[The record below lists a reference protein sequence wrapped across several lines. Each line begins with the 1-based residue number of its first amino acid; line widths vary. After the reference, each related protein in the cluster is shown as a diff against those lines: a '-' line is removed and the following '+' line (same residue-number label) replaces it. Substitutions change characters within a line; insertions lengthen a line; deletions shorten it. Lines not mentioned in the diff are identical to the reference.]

1 MTATPTRQP
10 TATEHAR
17 HSAELRGVAR
27 AGTISLVGSAT
38 SALLGFVLV
47 VQVSRGL
54 GAAGAGAFSVVVAV
68 AMMLAV
74 AGRFGTD
81 TALVRMAPRLR
92 ALGRTRD
99 IDAAAV
105 AALAPVFVGTTL
117 LAATAWWAAPLLV
130 DLVFEQPTPPGAVW
144 LIRVGVTTVPL
155 AATGYVA
162 LAVTRGLGS
171 IVPLTMVESIT
182 KPVLRCVFVAVA
194 VAVAHQRWPD
204 AELSAAPVLWTTVAW
219 AVPTLLGGVWSAI
232 LAHRALRA
240 VRAEPDAIP
249 GDADAIPG
257 GTGDGGAA
265 SPSGVAATWREL
277 WRFATP
283 RAAASACEIAGMHAG
298 IILVSAL
305 AGVTEAGV
313 YNAALRLALA
323 GTLALQALRL
333 AIAPTLARLLTV
345 GDTAG
350 VEHLHRTA
358 AVWITVVSFPLY
370 LVFAVWPSEVLRLFG
385 PGFSVGGPALA
396 LLAAGT
402 LVNLATG
409 PVSTLLLMSG
419 RSTLTLAVTATSLT
433 CGIALAVVLIPRYG
447 VTGAAIAK
455 AAAVVGENVAITLIV
470 RRTVGVRTLSR
481 PLLRATAAGAVCFVV
496 PALIYDVATG
506 HAVPDFR
513 AAVILVLLG
522 SVGYLVLLRRW
533 RGEFALADLA
543 AALPTHRL
551 RLPGSRLHRS
561 AGRRRPV
568 EPHDPAEPPPRRTD
582 PPPSDASKEYR

>member
-1 MTATPTRQP
+1 VTAVD
-10 TATEHAR
+10 EAR
-17 HSAELRGVAR
+17 RTAELRGVAR
-27 AGTISLVGSAT
+27 AGTISLFGSAT
-38 SALLGFVLV
+38 SAVLGFALV

-68 AMMLAV
+68 AMTLAV

-92 ALGRTRD
+92 ALGRTGD

-117 LAATAWWAAPLLV
+117 LAATAWWAAPRLADV
-130 DLVFEQPTPPGAVW
+130 VFEHPTPPGAVW
-144 LIRVGVTTVPL
+144 LLRVGVATVPL

-171 IVPLTMVESIT
+171 VVPLTIVESIA
-182 KPVLRCVFVAVA
+182 KPVLRCAFVAVA
-194 VAVAHQRWPD
+194 LAAADRRWPD
-204 AELSAAPVLWTTVAW
+204 AGLAAGPVLWTTAAW
-219 AVPTLLGGVWSAI
+219 AVPTLLGGVWAAV

-240 VRAEPDAIP
+240 VRTDSAAPATAIP
-249 GDADAIPG
+249 GNADASG
-257 GTGDGGAA
+257 GTL
-265 SPSGVAATWREL
+265 ATWREL

-305 AGVTEAGV
+305 AGAAEAGV

-345 GDTAG
+345 GDVDG

-370 LVFAVWPSEVLRLFG
+370 LVFAAWPAEVLRLFG
-385 PGFSVGGPALA
+385 PGFAGGGPALA
-396 LLAAGT
+396 LLAGAT

-419 RSTLTLAVTATSLT
+419 RSGLTLAVTAVSLAF
-433 CGIALAVVLIPRYG
+433 GVALALVLIPRYG

-455 AAAVVGENVAITLIV
+455 GAAVIGENVAVTLLV
-470 RRTVGVRTLSR
+470 RRTVGVRTISR
-481 PLLRATAAGAVCFVV
+481 PLLGAALVGGCCFLA
-496 PALIYDVATG
+496 PAIAYHLTIG
-506 HAVPDFR
+506 HDRPDFP
-513 AAVILVLLG
+513 AAVVLVLAG
-522 SVGYLVLLRRW
+522 TAVYVGLILRRH
-533 RGEFALADLA
+533 RELALADLA
-543 AALPTHRL
+543 AALPLHRL
-551 RLPGSRLHRS
+551 RRPLRGG
-561 AGRRRPV
+561 GRRT
-568 EPHDPAEPPPRRTD
+568 ATPPTD
-582 PPPSDASKEYR
+582 GSDASKEYR